1 MQNQSLQHCSRN
13 LTPFQV
19 RLLIC
24 KCCSIGMNLT
34 FHHLVRN
41 SRKRRYEQKIKEE
54 RDEKQEKLSK
64 ELIEKNQAID
74 RLLQKVDE
82 LEAFKAQNDENL
94 EKLSSLYESGLID
107 ENGNIINKNVKP
119 DIMN

>member
-1 MQNQSLQHCSRN
+1 M
-13 LTPFQV
+13 
-19 RLLIC
+19 
-24 KCCSIGMNLT
+24 
-34 FHHLVRN
+34 
-41 SRKRRYEQKIKEE
+41 IKEE

-107 ENGNIINKNVKP
+107 ENGNIINKNDKP
-119 DIMN
+119 DSMN

>member
-1 MQNQSLQHCSRN
+1 
-13 LTPFQV
+13 
-19 RLLIC
+19 
-24 KCCSIGMNLT
+24 MNGT

-41 SRKRRYEQKIKEE
+41 SRKRRYEQMIKEE

-107 ENGNIINKNVKP
+107 ENGNIINKNDKP
-119 DIMN
+119 DSMN

>member
-1 MQNQSLQHCSRN
+1 M
-13 LTPFQV
+13 
-19 RLLIC
+19 
-24 KCCSIGMNLT
+24 
-34 FHHLVRN
+34 
-41 SRKRRYEQKIKEE
+41 IKEE

-107 ENGNIINKNVKP
+107 ENGNIINKNEKP
-119 DIMN
+119 DSMN